1 MLNKTPLQ
9 KKNKILAGNV
19 LVVALLV
26 VSAALGLVYVK
37 EGKNGPLHAVQNAVG
52 MVVSPLQFVG
62 SGVAHATETAG
73 EAVQDATVDDA
84 TYAQLQEENAQLK
97 AQLAQ
102 MEEYRLEAQ
111 RLEGLLGLTDKYQ
124 LEGVTGS
131 VIGRNADAWN
141 RVITVNVGSKSGVE
155 PGLPVIGSSG
165 VVGQVIKVTP
175 MTCKVRLLTDPQ
187 SGVSVITQTTRVEGV
202 VKGSVEG
209 LLYLE
214 NVDPSEEIAVGD
226 AVITSGLG
234 GTYYRG
240 LAIGTVVNVINAAG
254 TADRTIVVS
263 PFSSADPLEEV
274 IVVTGMNS
282 QGDLSGDAS
291 SDVQDGE

>member
-1 MLNKTPLQ
+1 MLNKNPLQ
-9 KKNKILAGNV
+9 KKNKVLAGGV

-26 VSAALGLVYVK
+26 VSVALGLVYTK
-37 EGKNGPLHAVQNAVG
+37 EGKEGPLHVIQNAVG
-52 MVVSPLQFVG
+52 MVVSPVQVLG
-62 SGVAHATETAG
+62 SGVTHATDTAG
-73 EAVQDATVDDA
+73 EAV
-84 TYAQLQEENAQLK
+84 EENAQLR

-111 RLEGLLGLTDKYQ
+111 RLEGLLGLADKYQ

-131 VIGRNADAWN
+131 VIGRSADAWN
-141 RVITVNVGSKSGVE
+141 RVITVNVGSQSGVE

-165 VVGQVIKVTP
+165 VVGQVIKVSP

-187 SGVSVITQTTRVEGV
+187 SGVSVLTQSTRVSGV

-214 NVDPSEEIAVGD
+214 NVDPSDEIAVGD
-226 AVITSGLG
+226 AVITSGMG

-274 IVVTGMNS
+274 TVVTGMNS
-282 QGDLSGDAS
+282 QGDAS
-291 SDVQDGE
+291 EDGE